1 MKRNRFVS
9 NSEEAAMSA
18 PAQKIHDRRWWTLGV
33 LSLALVVISLDNTVL
48 NVALPTISEDL
59 GANSSQLQWIV
70 DSYTLVFAGLLL
82 MAGSLGDR
90 FGRRRALQAGLVV
103 FLVGS
108 VAAAVSDSP
117 ALLIASRALMGVG
130 GAFIMPSTLSVL
142 TNVFPAEERPKAI
155 GIWAAVSGIGIAIG
169 PVTGGFLIEHFS
181 WGSVFLINVPIALGA
196 LVLSMPLVPESK
208 DPAAPRLD
216 PFGAALSIAG
226 LTTLLWG
233 IIEAGGDRGWGD
245 SAVLSSFG
253 LAVALLTAFAVWELH
268 APSPMLNVRLFRDR
282 NFSASSASIGLV
294 FFALFG
300 TIFFLTQYLQSVLG
314 YAPLKAGEAIIPVS
328 VGLIAA
334 APQAAKL
341 TVKYG
346 PRMVVAGGLALVAA
360 GLTLLSTADAG
371 SGYGL
376 IAVVLLI
383 MGSGMGMAMTPA
395 TEALMSSLPREQAG
409 VGSAMNDTVRQ
420 VGGALGVAVLGS
432 LLTSGYR
439 GDMESAVSGLPAGA
453 GHTASDSVGGAIGV
467 ADQVGGSAGE
477 SLTAAA
483 QTAFANAMSTTV
495 LVAAGVALMGAV
507 VAAVVLP
514 SKEREPEPVAAR
526 EVAEPVA
533 A

>member
-1 MKRNRFVS
+1 
-9 NSEEAAMSA
+9 MSSDSQTA
-18 PAQKIHDRRWWTLGV
+18 YNRRWWTLGV

-48 NVALPTISEDL
+48 NVALPTISDDL
-59 GANSSQLQWIV
+59 HANSSQLQWIV

-90 FGRRRALQAGLVV
+90 FGRRLALRGGLVV
-103 FLVGS
+103 FLAGS
-108 VAAAVSDSP
+108 VVAAVSTSP
-117 ALLIASRALMGVG
+117 EMLIASRALMGVG

-142 TNVFPAEERPKAI
+142 TNVFPAHERPKAI
-155 GIWAAVSGIGIAIG
+155 GIWAAVSGLGIAIG

-196 LVLSMPLVPESK
+196 LALSFPFVPESK
-208 DPAAPRLD
+208 DPAAPKLD
-216 PFGAALSIAG
+216 PFGAVLSIAG

-245 SAVLSSFG
+245 SAVLTSFG
-253 LAVALLTAFAVWELH
+253 LAVALLAAFAVWELH

-314 YAPLKAGEAIIPVS
+314 YSPLKAGEAIIPVS
-328 VGLIAA
+328 VGLIMA
-334 APQAAKL
+334 APIAAKL
-341 TVKYG
+341 TVRYG
-346 PRMVVAGGLALVAA
+346 PRMIVATGLALVAT
-360 GLTLLSTADAG
+360 GLALLSTAQVD

-376 IAVVLLI
+376 IAAVLLI
-383 MGSGMGMAMTPA
+383 MGAGMGTAMTPA
-395 TEALMSSLPREQAG
+395 TEALMTSLPKEQAG

-439 GDMESAVSGLPAGA
+439 GDMDAAVNGLPADA
-453 GHTASDSVGGAIGV
+453 SHAASDSVGQAVGV
-467 ADQVGGSAGE
+467 ADRIGGQAGDA
-477 SLTAAA
+477 LTGAA
-483 QTAFANAMSTTV
+483 QHAFVNAMGTTV
-495 LVAAGVALMGAV
+495 LVASAAALLGAV

-514 SKEREPEPVAAR
+514 RKQQAPQDAPVHAIEA
-526 EVAEPVA
+526 AEPVPA
-533 A
+533 